1 MADTLSL
8 LSVIAFVIAG
18 ISLAVAIFLWF
29 FFHISSVIGD
39 LSGRTAR
46 KSIEKMRA
54 ANERSGKKS
63 YRVSSVNMERGKVTD
78 TMPGTGKSQKQQT
91 EKLKKEKQIP
101 AQERTRFREEEKPET
116 GLLAGNME
124 RSYEAEQTEL
134 LMRETEAITDP
145 GAAGLSANEDTTE
158 PLTAGSGTTE
168 RPKNA
173 KKNGFVILEEILLI
187 HTDEEIAEI

>member
-1 MADTLSL
+1 MDSGQYMSGREEMRMADTLSL

-29 FFHISSVIGD
+29 LFHISSVIGD

-46 KSIEKMRA
+46 KSIEK
-54 ANERSGKKS
+54 
-63 YRVSSVNMERGKVTD
+63 
-78 TMPGTGKSQKQQT
+78 GKSKKQ
-91 EKLKKEKQIP
+91 
-101 AQERTRFREEEKPET
+101 
-116 GLLAGNME
+116 
-124 RSYEAEQTEL
+124 QTEL

-145 GAAGLSANEDTTE
+145 GAAGLPANEDTTE

-173 KKNGFVILEEILLI
+173 KKNGFVILEEILLL

>member
-18 ISLAVAIFLWF
+18 VSLAVAIFLWF

-91 EKLKKEKQIP
+91 E
-101 AQERTRFREEEKPET
+101 
-116 GLLAGNME
+116 
-124 RSYEAEQTEL
+124 L

>member
-1 MADTLSL
+1 MDSGQYMSGREEMRMADTLSL

-18 ISLAVAIFLWF
+18 VSLAVAIFLWF

-46 KSIEKMRA
+46 KSIEK
-54 ANERSGKKS
+54 
-63 YRVSSVNMERGKVTD
+63 
-78 TMPGTGKSQKQQT
+78 GKSKKQ
-91 EKLKKEKQIP
+91 
-101 AQERTRFREEEKPET
+101 
-116 GLLAGNME
+116 
-124 RSYEAEQTEL
+124 QTEL

-145 GAAGLSANEDTTE
+145 GAAGLPANEDTTE

>member
-1 MADTLSL
+1 MSGREEMRMADTLSL

-18 ISLAVAIFLWF
+18 VSLAVAIFLWF

-39 LSGRTAR
+39 LSGRTDR
-46 KSIEKMRA
+46 KSIEK
-54 ANERSGKKS
+54 
-63 YRVSSVNMERGKVTD
+63 
-78 TMPGTGKSQKQQT
+78 GKSKKQ
-91 EKLKKEKQIP
+91 
-101 AQERTRFREEEKPET
+101 
-116 GLLAGNME
+116 
-124 RSYEAEQTEL
+124 QTEL

-187 HTDEEIAEI
+187 HSDEEIAEI

>member
-18 ISLAVAIFLWF
+18 VSLAVAIFLWF

-78 TMPGTGKSQKQQT
+78 TMPGTGKSKKQQT

-124 RSYEAEQTEL
+124 RGYEAEQTEL

-145 GAAGLSANEDTTE
+145 GAEGLPANEDTTE
-158 PLTAGSGTTE
+158 TLTAGSETTE